1 MSDGD
6 RSSLPGSTNHP
17 SASEQSHSLAAERLQ
32 RRIDSLKDA
41 QSRSQSGISDIDRR
55 AGVLHEEAA
64 GIEDQLK
71 VAREKRQSIQDELSK
86 AHQEQECEP
95 SGSGTQSQPSNVS
108 TEISADDV
116 SPPLLASLCG
126 YC

>member
-17 SASEQSHSLAAERLQ
+17 SASEQSRYSLAAEQLQ

-41 QSRSQSGISDIDRR
+41 QSRSQSGISDIDCR
-55 AGVLHEEAA
+55 AGVLDEEAA
-64 GIEDQLK
+64 GIEEQLK

-86 AHQEQECEP
+86 ARQEQECEP
-95 SGSGTQSQPSNVS
+95 SGSGTQGQRSVP
-108 TEISADDV
+108 EV
-116 SPPLLASLCG
+116 SPPLSA
-126 YC
+126 